1 MERTGLLS
9 LTLILTAVL
18 LASQGLAGIA
28 HASLDVEARVDVGQI
43 AVSIVLSNLNATLYE
58 RLLASR
64 PDFNNSTIPE
74 AIISYLSEQG
84 VKDIYYRRPSLTFD
98 NQTRTI
104 RASFTLTGKGLVK
117 FSYNKTTMARLYEVQ
132 AGWRKADVE
141 IKHGRTVVL
150 RLNFSSYFGAP
161 LQKWEV
167 VKYKNGTRE
176 ALFLNSTAEEGF
188 DPAWYFVLPK
198 DAKLVRA
205 SGDTFTFELPARSMD
220 KFLASP
226 FWPFISV
233 VVAVLMAVFY
243 RKAAVKFVKPRV
255 AA

>member
-1 MERTGLLS
+1 MRRALPVGLAIALM
-9 LTLILTAVL
+9 AFL
-18 LASQGLAGIA
+18 LACQGLAGTA
-28 HASLDVEARVDVGQI
+28 GASLEVKAYVDVGRI
-43 AVSIVLSNLNATLYE
+43 SVRIVLSNVNATLYE
-58 RLLASR
+58 RILASR

-74 AIISYLSEQG
+74 AVVSYLSEQG
-84 VKDIYYRRPSLTFD
+84 VKGVYYRRPSLTFD
-98 NQTRTI
+98 NETRTV
-104 RASFTLTGKGLVK
+104 RASFTLAGKGLVK
-117 FSYNKTTMARLYEVQ
+117 FYYNRTTMARLYEVQ

-167 VKYKNGTRE
+167 VRLENGTRE

-198 DAKLVRA
+198 GARLVKA
-205 SGDTFTFELPARSMD
+205 SGDTFTFELPARPMD

-226 FWPFISV
+226 FWPFMG
-233 VVAVLMAVFY
+233 VVAAVLIAVFY
-243 RKAAVKFVKPRV
+243 RRAAVRLVRPG
-255 AA
+255 AAA